1 MELGMPLFLVMGEW
15 DDMKWA
21 RRVGWFMIWFTALLQ
36 YDTSMWHQDYFW
48 RTWCDSLGQ
57 ICCPIGALWPCGSRW
72 FKKNTWGSWIVHI
85 CIYKYLY
92 LERERDMWS
101 ISHTTRV
108 YHDIPCFTGLLYMM
122 GIVILHLDLH
132 VINTYLLVTGMQ
144 IKVQS
149 HVFVSSNC
157 TPIHHCIQLWRR

>member
-1 MELGMPLFLVMGEW
+1 
-15 DDMKWA
+15 
-21 RRVGWFMIWFTALLQ
+21 
-36 YDTSMWHQDYFW
+36 
-48 RTWCDSLGQ
+48 
-57 ICCPIGALWPCGSRW
+57 
-72 FKKNTWGSWIVHI
+72 
-85 CIYKYLY
+85 
-92 LERERDMWS
+92 MWS